1 MPRTASTDVI
11 DQEVDWDKT
20 TTILSKTD
28 HRGIIEY
35 CNEGFCNVSGYSDEE
50 LMGSNHNIVRHPD
63 MPKVLFKALWD
74 CLKND
79 QPISAIVKNKSKSGK
94 YYWVQAQFKTLISD
108 GDRYYFSVRTG
119 VSPDRVAKV
128 EGLYKKLL
136 ELEKTEGMAQSE
148 AYLTSFLKEHN
159 TTYNDLILSILS

>member
-1 MPRTASTDVI
+1 MPRKASTEVI
-11 DQEVDWDKT
+11 DEEVDWDKT

-28 HRGIIEY
+28 HKGIIEY

-63 MPKVLFKALWD
+63 MPKALFKALWD
-74 CLKND
+74 CLDND
-79 QPISAIVKNKSKSGK
+79 QPIHAIVKNKSKSGR

-108 GDRYYFSVRTG
+108 GNRYYFSVRTG
-119 VSPDRVAKV
+119 VSPEQVAKV
-128 EGLYKKLL
+128 EGIYKKLL
-136 ELEKTEGMAQSE
+136 EIEKTEGTKESDLFLAN
-148 AYLTSFLKEHN
+148 FLKEHN

>member
-1 MPRTASTDVI
+1 MARTATSEVI
-11 DQEVDWDKT
+11 DEEVEWDKK

-35 CNEGFCNVSGYSDEE
+35 CNEGFCEVSGYSDEE

-63 MPKVLFKALWD
+63 MPKVLFKVLWD
-74 CLKND
+74 CLKNS
-79 QPISAIVKNKSKSGK
+79 QPISAIVKNKSKSGQ

-108 GDRYYFSVRTG
+108 GERYYFSVRTG
-119 VSPDRVAKV
+119 VTPGQVAKV

-136 ELEKTEGMAQSE
+136 EIEIAEGTAQSE
-148 AYLTSFLKEHN
+148 AFLLNFLKQNN
-159 TTYNDLILSILS
+159 TTYHELIQSILA

>member
-1 MPRTASTDVI
+1 MARTATSEVI
-11 DQEVDWDKT
+11 DEEVDWDKK

-35 CNEGFCNVSGYSDEE
+35 CNEGFCEVSGYSDEE

-74 CLKND
+74 CLKNN
-79 QPISAIVKNKSKSGK
+79 QPISAIVKNKSKSGR

-108 GDRYYFSVRTG
+108 GERYYFSVRTG
-119 VSPDRVAKV
+119 VTTGQVAKV

-136 ELEKTEGMAQSE
+136 EIEIAEGTAQSE
-148 AYLTSFLKEHN
+148 AFLFSFLKQNN
-159 TTYNDLILSILS
+159 TTYHELIQSILA

>member
-1 MPRTASTDVI
+1 MPRTATSEVI
-11 DQEVDWDKT
+11 DEEVDWDKT
-20 TTILSKTD
+20 TTILSKTN
-28 HRGIIEY
+28 HKGIIEY

-63 MPKVLFKALWD
+63 MPKVLFQALWD

-79 QPISAIVKNKSKSGK
+79 QPISAIVKNKSKSGR
-94 YYWVQAQFKTLISD
+94 YYWVQANFKTLISD

-119 VSPDRVAKV
+119 VTSDQVSKV

-136 ELEKTEGMAQSE
+136 EIEKSEGTAQSE
-148 AYLTSFLKEHN
+148 AYLTNFLKEHN
-159 TTYNDLILSILS
+159 TTYNDLIISILS